1 MLSVRTGVSSRLFR
15 VAFCVI
21 RTIRSRFIKLNQA
34 AIDLAQINPRGSL
47 YSIGVKCITH
57 RFYFRTTNYRRR
69 TTWLTYLDD
78 RNVRGDGGGGREEEE
93 DKESGYSEQIAS
105 FAFFSRVCV
114 QSIDTARYYI
124 QYVYIYIYI
133 VEYYF
138 ESITF
143 DVKYNTIC
151 IKTCME
157 TKYLSIKRGKKIKM
171 FLCRI

>member
-1 MLSVRTGVSSRLFR
+1 M
-15 VAFCVI
+15 
-21 RTIRSRFIKLNQA
+21 
-34 AIDLAQINPRGSL
+34 AQINPRGSL

-78 RNVRGDGGGGREEEE
+78 RNVRGDGGGEERKKRIKRV
-93 DKESGYSEQIAS
+93 DTRNRSHHLL
-105 FAFFSRVCV
+105 FFSRVCV

-143 DVKYNTIC
+143 DVKYNTIR

>member
-1 MLSVRTGVSSRLFR
+1 MLSVRTGVPSRLFR

-78 RNVRGDGGGGREEEE
+78 RNVRGDGGGGGEEEE

-105 FAFFSRVCV
+105 FAFFLSCLR
-114 QSIDTARYYI
+114 SIHRYRAILYTI
-124 QYVYIYIYI
+124 CIYIYI

-143 DVKYNTIC
+143 DVKYNTIR

-157 TKYLSIKRGKKIKM
+157 TKYLSIKQGKKIKM

>member
-1 MLSVRTGVSSRLFR
+1 M
-15 VAFCVI
+15 
-21 RTIRSRFIKLNQA
+21 
-34 AIDLAQINPRGSL
+34 AQINPRGSL

-78 RNVRGDGGGGREEEE
+78 RNVRGDGGGEERKKRIKRV
-93 DKESGYSEQIAS
+93 DTRNRSHHLLFSLV
-105 FAFFSRVCV
+105 FAFNP
-114 QSIDTARYYI
+114 SIPRDIIYNT
-124 QYVYIYIYI
+124 YIYIYMY

-143 DVKYNTIC
+143 DVKYNTIR

-157 TKYLSIKRGKKIKM
+157 TKYLSIKQGKKIKM